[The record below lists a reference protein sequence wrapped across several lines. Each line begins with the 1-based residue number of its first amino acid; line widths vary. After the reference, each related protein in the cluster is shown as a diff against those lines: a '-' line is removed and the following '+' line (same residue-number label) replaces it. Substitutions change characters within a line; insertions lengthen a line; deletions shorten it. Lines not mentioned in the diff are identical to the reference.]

1 VVVLMSMMPV
11 VLVVLVVLVAGR
23 DDTPRFRRSHLRA
36 TADQYPCAA
45 ILVVRPRGHITSTG

>member
-1 VVVLMSMMPV
+1 MVVLMSMMP
-11 VLVVLVVLVAGR
+11 VVLVVLVAGR